1 MPMSR
6 TLFLSRHPGAV
17 EWARRRGLVV
27 DQWLAH
33 LEVAQ
38 VQPGDTVIGTLPIH
52 LAAQVC
58 ARGGRYLHLSLD
70 VPPQWR
76 GRELTADEL
85 EAAGARLEGFRI
97 EAEEHLPRD
106 ATRTREAFLQKLP
119 AQDGRSL
126 ADELIRERRTSAED

>member
-6 TLFLSRHPGAV
+6 TFFLSRHPGAV
-17 EWARRRGLVV
+17 EWARRQGLVV

-70 VPPQWR
+70 LPAELR
-76 GRELTADEL
+76 GRELSADEL
-85 EAAGARLEGFRI
+85 EAAGARLEGFRV
-97 EAEEHLPRD
+97 EPDEHSPRD
-106 ATRTREAFLQKLP
+106 TKRTREAFLKKLP
-119 AQDGRSL
+119 VQDGRSL
-126 ADELIRERRTSAED
+126 VDELIRERRESAED

>member
-6 TLFLSRHPGAV
+6 TFFLSRHPGAI

-33 LEVAQ
+33 LDVAQ

-85 EAAGARLEGFRI
+85 EAAGARLEGFRVLSDD
-97 EAEEHLPRD
+97 E
-106 ATRTREAFLQKLP
+106 P
-119 AQDGRSL
+119 AQSGAAGAATVSP
-126 ADELIRERRTSAED
+126 TSEK

>member
-58 ARGGRYLHLSLD
+58 VAR
-70 VPPQWR
+70 W
-76 GRELTADEL
+76 A
-85 EAAGARLEGFRI
+85 
-97 EAEEHLPRD
+97 
-106 ATRTREAFLQKLP
+106 LP
-119 AQDGRSL
+119 APEPGCAAAVARAGVDGR
-126 ADELIRERRTSAED
+126 

>member
-17 EWARRRGLVV
+17 EWARRQGLVV

-38 VQPGDTVIGTLPIH
+38 VLPGDTVIGTLPIH

-85 EAAGARLEGFRI
+85 EQAGGAAGGVSRGARRALASGHQAHPRGLPP
-97 EAEEHLPRD
+97 EAARAGWSLPWP
-106 ATRTREAFLQKLP
+106 TN
-119 AQDGRSL
+119 
-126 ADELIRERRTSAED
+126 